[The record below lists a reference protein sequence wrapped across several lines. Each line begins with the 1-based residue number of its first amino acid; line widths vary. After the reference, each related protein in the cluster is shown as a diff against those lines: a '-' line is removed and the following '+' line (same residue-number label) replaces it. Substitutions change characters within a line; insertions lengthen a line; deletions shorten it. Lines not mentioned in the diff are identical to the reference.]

1 MLSYSLVIITPK
13 SYKEL
18 NMTKWKLVVDT
29 KFTVDEDVDE
39 VANYIYSLRCSG
51 QSDIKWYPE
60 STSITGTKGGFFTGY
75 SCTGDSPRGATDL
88 IPTHWKWKVNLSEFK
103 DKDWTVRLFIEGLKA
118 QGHKDVLFHPEESMF
133 TGNATEEI
141 GIPSDAEVS

>member
-1 MLSYSLVIITPK
+1 MA
-13 SYKEL
+13 
-18 NMTKWKLVVDT
+18 TKWKLVVDT
-29 KFTVDEDVDE
+29 EFTVDE
-39 VANYIYSLRCSG
+39 VANYIFSLKSNG
-51 QSDIKWYPE
+51 QYDVKWYLE

-75 SCTGDSPRGATDL
+75 SCTEDSPHGAIDL

-118 QGHKDVLFHPEESMF
+118 QGHKDVLFHPEESVF

-141 GIPSDAEVS
+141 GIPSGAEVS